1 MIMISN
7 YKVANVVQNIY
18 QDHRNRFL
26 IYNIQKQMNI
36 TPPLNRSKAWWHML
50 HAVLL
55 YVLRF
60 VQKAANQCPS
70 EMGFRSLSKRSHYCG
85 QIQGICRVVCCKKI
99 ALHRIPLVPRFFAS
113 FFCFVWH
120 CLVPDYDHCFTLT
133 WTWSCWSSKYLPLL
147 GIRVPNQNL
156 WDAPSKTR
164 SGEKSRFRTQPSL
177 SLHCKWPEGNSWA
190 LEFLLDTVKNAHGL
204 AWWIREPWC
213 LWSFWLRKPDP
224 KYTIYT
230 ICNIDVNK
238 VRLYRYNVHITL
250 RIYTSTY
257 IQDLPEKS
265 RIRFQT
271 TFSLLKSEFVYQT
284 KLGCPYDLPIQREN
298 LPLRKPITLIFRRT
312 SKFWW
317 SKTKNK
323 HPKNNQARPGSFPR
337 SNQAWTHTVRGLPS
351 SNELTH
357 QPSRP
362 GRNRLFLWAKKR
374 ARAKKNSRVVGNR
387 YSNPYSGY
395 KPLLLTWWSSL

>member
-1 MIMISN
+1 MSRCLLQEN
-7 YKVANVVQNIY
+7 Y
-18 QDHRNRFL
+18 
-26 IYNIQKQMNI
+26 
-36 TPPLNRSKAWWHML
+36 TPSDSIVSA
-50 HAVLL
+50 LL
-55 YVLRF
+55 CIV
-60 VQKAANQCPS
+60 
-70 EMGFRSLSKRSHYCG
+70 
-85 QIQGICRVVCCKKI
+85 I
-99 ALHRIPLVPRFFAS
+99 
-113 FFCFVWH
+113 CFVWH

-164 SGEKSRFRTQPSL
+164 SGKKNRFRTQPSL
-177 SLHCKWPEGNSWA
+177 SLHCKWPEGNFWA

-230 ICNIDVNK
+230 ICKIDVNK
-238 VRLYRYNVHITL
+238 VRLHRYNVHITL

-271 TFSLLKSEFVYQT
+271 TCSLLKSEFVYET

-298 LPLRKPITLIFRRT
+298 LPLRSPSLSSSEELQSFGDQKQKINIQ
-312 SKFWW
+312 K
-317 SKTKNK
+317 KNK
-323 HPKNNQARPGSFPR
+323 PGQEVFLSATKRKPHGVD
-337 SNQAWTHTVRGLPS
+337 SL
-351 SNELTH
+351 H
-357 QPSRP
+357 QM
-362 GRNRLFLWAKKR
+362 N
-374 ARAKKNSRVVGNR
+374 
-387 YSNPYSGY
+387 
-395 KPLLLTWWSSL
+395 